1 MSGEPVNTRI
11 DAIQVL
17 RALAAL
23 LVVITH
29 AINAY
34 DFRPDLPQPIMG
46 QVGYFNTFGA
56 IGVDIF
62 FVVSGFVMAYT
73 VANRPQLT
81 GAEFLKMRLVR
92 VVPPYWLATLATL
105 PLALLWFGYLDGP
118 RVLSGFTVFP
128 PMAAPDFVLPIL
140 HVGWSLAFELAFYC
154 VVAAVMFVVGR
165 PQQRVV
171 AAIIAASA
179 FAAMGIFYQP
189 ASAAAAIFI
198 NAIWLEFVF
207 GMLVYVAWSR
217 LAGGPVVAALCLGV
231 GIAALAKAALLGS
244 GFLDAPWTLF
254 SPEAPD
260 QTLDRNGLLRA
271 LRWGLPSTVMVLG
284 LLWFTR
290 AKAGQWLTRTR
301 PWAGLH
307 KLGDASYSLYLVH
320 PFVMSSWQY
329 FAPRNTLQADLM
341 IAALTAFS
349 IVLSLVV
356 HRRIEVPLL
365 AASRAALSRRG
376 SASRNMAAA

>member
-34 DFRPDLPQPIMG
+34 DFRPDLLQPIMG
-46 QVGYFNTFGA
+46 QLGYFNTFGA

-62 FVVSGFVMAYT
+62 FVLSGFVMAYT

-92 VVPPYWLATLATL
+92 VVPPYWLATIATL
-105 PLALLWFGYLDGP
+105 PFALLWFGYLDSQ

-128 PMAAPDFVLPIL
+128 VIAASDFVLPIL
-140 HVGWSLAFELAFYC
+140 HVGWSLAFELAFYF
-154 VVAAVMFVVGR
+154 VVAAVMFVVDR
-165 PQQRVV
+165 PQQRLV
-171 AAIIAASA
+171 AAIIAASG

-217 LAGGPVVAALCLGV
+217 LNGDPLMAALCLGV
-231 GIAALAKAALLGS
+231 GIALLAKAAVLGS

-260 QTLDRNGLLRA
+260 QTPDRNGLVRA
-271 LRWGLPSTVMVLG
+271 LRWGLPSAVMVLG

-290 AKAGQWLTRTR
+290 GKAGQWLTRTR

-329 FAPRNTLQADLM
+329 FAPRNSVQPDLM

-349 IVLSLVV
+349 IALSLVV
-356 HRRIEVPLL
+356 HRRIELPLL
-365 AASRAALSRRG
+365 SASRAALQRRG
-376 SASRNMAAA
+376 SAPRNMAAA

>member
-1 MSGEPVNTRI
+1 MSGKPVNNRI

-34 DFRPDLPQPIMG
+34 DLRPDLPQPIIG

-62 FVVSGFVMAYT
+62 FVVSGFVMAFT

-81 GAEFLKMRLVR
+81 GSEFLKMRLVR
-92 VVPPYWLATLATL
+92 VVPPYWLATIATL
-105 PLALLWFGYLDGP
+105 PFALLWFGYLDGQ

-128 PMAAPDFVLPIL
+128 AMAAPDFVLPIL
-140 HVGWSLAFELAFYC
+140 HVGWSLAFELAFYF
-154 VVAAVMFVVGR
+154 VVAAVMVVTSR
-165 PQQRVV
+165 PDQRVV
-171 AAIIAASA
+171 GAIIAASG

-217 LAGGPVVAALCLGV
+217 LTGDPLVAVLCLGV
-231 GIAALAKAALLGS
+231 GIASLTKAAVLGS

-271 LRWGLPSTVMVLG
+271 LRWGLPSAVMVLG

-290 AKAGQWLTRTR
+290 GTAGQWLTRTR

-307 KLGDASYSLYLVH
+307 QLGDASYSLYLVH

-329 FAPRNTLQADLM
+329 FAPRNSVQADLM

-349 IVLSLVV
+349 IALSLVV

-365 AASRAALSRRG
+365 TISRTALLRRG
-376 SASRNMAAA
+376 SGHRNMAAA